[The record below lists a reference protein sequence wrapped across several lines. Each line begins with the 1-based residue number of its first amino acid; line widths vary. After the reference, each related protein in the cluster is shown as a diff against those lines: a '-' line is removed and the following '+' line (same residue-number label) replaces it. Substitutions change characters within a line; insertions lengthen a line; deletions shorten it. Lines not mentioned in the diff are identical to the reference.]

1 MAQGTPLG
9 VIDSKFLDRV
19 NDLVKK
25 ARSFADHFRDYTTWR
40 AWHTP
45 EEVGDLLDVPSLHN
59 PTWNRN
65 AINILYS
72 EKILG
77 GPGKKGGTCGDL
89 IAMKIQADF
98 MAVEER
104 AFRTR
109 HASYVRCAS
118 LAHGRL
124 DGHGKPE
131 VNVFDFMKDGLKTA
145 LEAGA
150 KHGAE
155 S

>member
-1 MAQGTPLG
+1 MAHGKPLG
-9 VIDSKFLDRV
+9 VIDSKFSDRV
-19 NDLVKK
+19 KDLVKK
-25 ARSFADHFRDYTTWR
+25 ARSFADHFRDFNTWR

-59 PTWNRN
+59 PTWERN
-65 AINILYS
+65 AINTLYS

-77 GPGKKGGTCGDL
+77 DVGQKGGTCGDL

-109 HASYVRCAS
+109 HASYVRCAA

-131 VNVFDFMKDGLKTA
+131 VNIFDFMKDGIKTHI
-145 LEAGA
+145 EAGA
-150 KHGAE
+150 THGA
-155 S
+155 